1 MLYWLNDILKPDTV
15 PGQTEV
21 LINLLRYITFRGGV
35 ACLLAFGLSLLCG
48 RWVIR
53 KLISLKI
60 GQPVRSADEVH
71 KLAELHGG
79 KAGTPTMG
87 GVLILGTVLFSV
99 LLLSPLRNPM
109 VLSVLIVMVGL
120 GCLGFVDDY
129 LKVSKKTSEGV
140 RGKVKLITQFVV
152 ALVVG
157 LFLYNHPGTSS
168 FIRELHVPFLKEPL
182 IEDMGLWC
190 LPFFIIVIV
199 GSSNAVNLTDGL
211 DGLAIGCTI
220 TAAMAYAVFSY
231 LVGHQWLGERY
242 LFLPYN
248 EFSSELAVLCL
259 ALIGAGLGFLWFNCH
274 PAKVFMGDTGSLA
287 LGGALGTIAICCKH
301 ELVLVIVGGVFVM
314 EAGSVILQV
323 ASFKLRKKRI
333 FRMSPIHHHFELK
346 GWHENQVIIRFWTLS
361 LIFALIGLA
370 TLKLR

>member
-1 MLYWLNDILKPDTV
+1 MLSWLNDILKPDTV
-15 PGQTEV
+15 PGETEV
-21 LINLLRYITFRGGV
+21 LINLLRYITFRAGV
-35 ACLLAFGLSLLCG
+35 ACLLAFSLSLLCG

-60 GQPVRSADEVH
+60 GQPLRTADEVH
-71 KLAELHGG
+71 KLAELHGS

-87 GVLILGTVLFSV
+87 GVLIIGTVLFSV
-99 LLLSPLRNPM
+99 LLLSPLDNPLI
-109 VLSVLIVMVGL
+109 LSVIFAMVGL
-120 GCLGFVDDY
+120 GGLGFVDDY
-129 LKVSKKTSEGV
+129 LKVTKKTSDGV
-140 RGKVKLITQFVV
+140 RGKVKLITQAGV
-152 ALVVG
+152 ALAIG
-157 LFLYNHPGTSS
+157 CYLLNHPETSS
-168 FIRELHVPFLKEPL
+168 YIRELHVPFKKGPL
-182 IEDMGLWC
+182 VEDMGWWC
-190 LPFFIIVIV
+190 LPFFALVIV

-220 TAAMAYAVFSY
+220 TAATAYAIFSY
-231 LVGHQWLGERY
+231 LVGHQWLGEKY
-242 LFLPYN
+242 LFLPYSK
-248 EFSSELAVLCL
+248 FSSELAVICL
-259 ALIGAGLGFLWFNCH
+259 AMVGAGLGFLWFNCH

-301 ELVLVIVGGVFVM
+301 EAVLIIVGGVFVM

-323 ASFKLRKKRI
+323 GSFKLRKKRI

-361 LIFALIGLA
+361 IIFALVGLA

>member
-1 MLYWLNDILKPDTV
+1 
-15 PGQTEV
+15 
-21 LINLLRYITFRGGV
+21 
-35 ACLLAFGLSLLCG
+35 
-48 RWVIR
+48 
-53 KLISLKI
+53 
-60 GQPVRSADEVH
+60 
-71 KLAELHGG
+71 
-79 KAGTPTMG
+79 
-87 GVLILGTVLFSV
+87 
-99 LLLSPLRNPM
+99 M

-157 LFLYNHPGTSS
+157 LFLFNHPGTSS

-231 LVGHQWLGERY
+231 LVGHQWLGEGY

-248 EFSSELAVLCL
+248 KFSSELAVLCL

>member
-1 MLYWLNDILKPDTV
+1 MLSWLNDILKPDSV
-15 PGQTEV
+15 PGETEV
-21 LINLLRYITFRGGV
+21 LINLLRYITFRAGV

-60 GQPVRSADEVH
+60 GQPVRTAEEVH
-71 KLAELHGG
+71 KLAELHGS

-87 GVLILGTVLFSV
+87 GVLILGTLLISV
-99 LLLSPLRNPM
+99 LLLAPMDNPM
-109 VLSVLIVMVGL
+109 VLSVVFVTIGL

-129 LKVSKKTSEGV
+129 LKVTKKTSDGV
-140 RGKVKLITQFVV
+140 RGKVKLITQFIV
-152 ALVVG
+152 ALAVG

-168 FIRELHVPFLKEPL
+168 HIRELYVPFVKEPV
-182 IEDMGLWC
+182 IADMGLWC
-190 LPFFIIVIV
+190 LPFFVVVIV

-220 TAAMAYAVFSY
+220 TVAMAYTVFTY
-231 LVGHQWLGERY
+231 LVGHQYYAEY
-242 LFLPYN
+242 LFLPHN
-248 EFSSELAVLCL
+248 QFSGELAVVCL
-259 ALIGAGLGFLWFNCH
+259 ALIGAGLGFLWYNCH

-287 LGGALGTIAICCKH
+287 LGGTIGTIAICCKK
-301 ELVLVIVGGVFVM
+301 ELVMVIVGGIFVM

-323 ASFKLRKKRI
+323 GSYKLRKKRI
-333 FRMSPIHHHFELK
+333 FRMAPIHHHFELK

-370 TLKLR
+370 TLKIR